1 MKIARYF
8 VVALFCCLS
17 FMFSFAQDEDK
28 KTQPTSTKLEHSD
41 IEPIMLNVLL
51 LDKKGQPV
59 TNLSKDDFRVF
70 DENEKKEII
79 HFTNEAQPLLMG
91 IALDASGSLRTQF
104 STISNAYNVIINN
117 LTEKDEAFSVKFID
131 KEKYSELQDFTN
143 DKRRLASG
151 FDDYFVEGGQTAL
164 YDAVYQSAEKL
175 ADYKT
180 NESHFR
186 VLILITDGD
195 ESKSARSEEE
205 TLKFLREAGIQVFV
219 VGLVQALE
227 NDNGFKKSKRE
238 KAISLLDKL
247 ANETGGRG
255 FYPKMSTD
263 IPGLLRELV
272 QSLRSQYT
280 IGFIPTDTQKNKY
293 RKLRVEV
300 TDSQGREKLKVI
312 TRAGYSLK

>member
-1 MKIARYF
+1 MKVAGYF
-8 VVALFCCLS
+8 VALLFCGLS
-17 FMFSFAQDEDK
+17 FVFLLVENENI
-28 KTQPTSTKLEHSD
+28 TQAASAKIDHLYPE
-41 IEPIMLNVLL
+41 EIMLSVLV

-59 TNLSKDDFRVF
+59 TNLSKDNFRVF

-79 HFTNEAQPLLMG
+79 RFTNEPQPILMG

-104 STISNAYNVIINN
+104 SSISNAYNVIINN

-143 DKRRLASG
+143 EKRRLASG
-151 FDDYFVEGGQTAL
+151 FDEYFVEGGQTAL

-180 NESHFR
+180 DENRLR

-205 TLKFLREAGIQVFV
+205 TLKFLREAGIQVFIL
-219 VGLVQALE
+219 GLVQALE

-255 FYPKMSTD
+255 FYPRMSTD
-263 IPGLLRELV
+263 IPGLLKELV

-280 IGFIPTDTQKNKY
+280 IGFIPTDQQKNKF

-300 TDSQGREKLKVI
+300 TESQGREKLKVI
-312 TRAGYSLK
+312 TRSGYILK